1 MVRIKLDHYFDPSS
15 GNPGNRFLLPNPDH
29 GRQNWEAE
37 GDPPPMLVD
46 VAAEIIIKKS
56 AEKCLKGMK
65 RG

>member
-1 MVRIKLDHYFDPSS
+1 MFQIRIGNHYFDPSS

-46 VAAEIIIKKS
+46 VAAEIII
-56 AEKCLKGMK
+56 
-65 RG
+65 